1 METDVCQ
8 PALVATSVAAFRVAS
23 EAGLRPGLV
32 MGHSLG
38 EYSALVAGGA
48 LGLADGVR
56 LVAERG
62 AAMLEAGRTTPG
74 AMAAVIGLSDDD
86 ARALADEAGDVW
98 PANFNGPGQVVV
110 SGTSPA
116 STGSWPSPRSAP
128 CGSCGWRWTAPT
140 IPRSWSRRPRAS
152 RRPSRR
158 GTRWHSDPPFLSTTT
173 GVVEPPERLRENLL
187 AQLTSPVRFGDAV
200 EAALALGAERFVELG
215 PGRVLSGLVRRIR
228 RDAPWPAS
236 LSEPGDVDALAAV
249 RLMPVALV
257 TGASRGI
264 GAACARALAAA
275 GYDVG
280 VGYAADADG
289 AAADRGGGGGGRA
302 PAPPSTAPTSPTR
315 PRPEPWWRRSRRPWA
330 RSTRWC

>member
-1 METDVCQ
+1 MIVAMFPGQGAQVVGMGRALAEDYEVARRTFEEADDVLGYALSQICFEGPAERLMETDVCQ

-62 AAMLEAGRTTPG
+62 AAMLEAGRTSPG

-98 PANFNGPGQVVV
+98 PANFNCPGQVVV
-110 SGTSPA
+110 SGTVAGVDRLVALAEERSVRVMRLAVDGAYHSPLMEPA
-116 STGSWPSPRSAP
+116 AARLAP
-128 CGSCGWRWTAPT
+128 ALEAWDPVA
-140 IPRSWSRRPRAS
+140 
-152 RRPSRR
+152 
-158 GTRWHSDPPFLSTTT
+158 SDPPFLSTTT
-173 GVVEPPERLRENLL
+173 GVVEPPERLREILL

-228 RDAPWPAS
+228 RDAPVAN

-249 RLMPVALV
+249 
-257 TGASRGI
+257 G
-264 GAACARALAAA
+264 
-275 GYDVG
+275 
-280 VGYAADADG
+280 
-289 AAADRGGGGGGRA
+289 
-302 PAPPSTAPTSPTR
+302 
-315 PRPEPWWRRSRRPWA
+315 
-330 RSTRWC
+330 